1 MRQGVIIGRNGNTVP
16 GRCNVLV
23 LAPPL
28 ILTADEAD
36 RIVAAIESGLAT
48 LD

>member
-1 MRQGVIIGRNGNTVP
+1 MSQGVIVGRNGNTVP

-28 ILTADEAD
+28 VLRKTDAD
-36 RIVAAIESGLAT
+36 RIVDAIDAAVNT
-48 LD
+48 